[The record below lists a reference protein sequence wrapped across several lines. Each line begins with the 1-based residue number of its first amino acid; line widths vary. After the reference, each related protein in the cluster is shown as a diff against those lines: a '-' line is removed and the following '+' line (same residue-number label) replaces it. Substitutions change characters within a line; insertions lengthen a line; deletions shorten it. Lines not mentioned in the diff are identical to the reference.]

1 MSKSA
6 GFVGDR
12 PKILIVGASIAGP
25 TAAFWL
31 VRAGFHVTIVEQSP
45 ELRRGGNGVDV
56 RAEALAVVERMGL
69 TSAVRAKVLRING
82 MRFVDRHDR
91 ERARMPLKAMERM
104 VGSED
109 LEIKRGDLVELLFD
123 ATKNDV
129 IYLFGETIKT
139 IAQDESGVDVTFAK
153 GPPQRFDLVIGA
165 DGLHSSVRRLVFG
178 AEDEFLKFK
187 EHYFAFLNVDLPMG
201 EHGWVTFY
209 NEPGKSA
216 AIFRAEP
223 GLGQIN
229 FMFRS
234 DTPLSYDYRDIAK
247 QRTLLR
253 EAFTGLGWHVPVM
266 LEKTDSAP
274 NFYFDALAQVQ
285 MPSWSSGR
293 VVLVG
298 DAAYC
303 ASPASGA
310 GALLALTG
318 AYRLA
323 GDLAANG
330 ISATALNRYEAA
342 QRPLVAQKQKQLF
355 TGLSTPRTRLGIIT
369 RNWLLSP
376 PFNALI
382 SKLQG
387 TDGPASI
394 EDYRFAHTSL
404 WQVDT
409 SATTNIETSRHPD
422 AGEVVTRSADR

>member
-1 MSKSA
+1 MT
-6 GFVGDR
+6 R
-12 PKILIVGASIAGP
+12 PRILIVGASIAGP

-31 VRAGFHVTIVEQSP
+31 VRAGFDVTIVEQAS

-56 RAEALAVVERMGL
+56 RSEALAVIERMGL
-69 TSAVRAKVLRING
+69 LSAVRAKVLRIKG
-82 MRFVDRHDR
+82 MRFVDHRDR
-91 ERARMPLKAMERM
+91 ERARMPLAAMERM

-109 LEIKRGDLVELLFD
+109 LEIKRGDLAELLFD

-129 IYLFGETIKT
+129 NYIFGETTKT
-139 IAQDESGVDVTFAK
+139 FTQDERGVDVTFAK

-165 DGLHSSVRRLVFG
+165 DGLHSSVRRAVFG
-178 AEDEFLKFK
+178 AEEAFLKFK
-187 EHYFAFLNVDLPMG
+187 QHYFAFVNVDLPMG
-201 EHGWVTFY
+201 EYGWVTFY

-234 DTPLSYDYRDIAK
+234 DTPLSYDYRDVEK
-247 QRTLLR
+247 QRAMLR
-253 EAFTGLGWHVPVM
+253 EAFTGLGWHVPA
-266 LEKTDSAP
+266 LLGKTDSSP

-323 GDLAANG
+323 GELAAHG
-330 ISATALNRYEAA
+330 ISSAALSGYEAG
-342 QRPLVAQKQKQLF
+342 QRPLVARKQKQLF
-355 TGLSTPRTRLGIIT
+355 TGLSTPRTRLGILT

-376 PFNALI
+376 PLRALI
-382 SKLQG
+382 SRMQG
-387 TDGPASI
+387 KETPANI
-394 EDYRFAHTSL
+394 HEYRFRPAVSL
-404 WQVDT
+404 QAEG
-409 SATTNIETSRHPD
+409 ATGLATERLPSSSFARE
-422 AGEVVTRSADR
+422 GRGVER

>member
-1 MSKSA
+1 MSKADSFA
-6 GFVGDR
+6 GNR
-12 PKILIVGASIAGP
+12 PKVLIVGASIAGP

-31 VRAGFHVTIVEQSP
+31 VRAGFDVTIVEQAP
-45 ELRRGGNGVDV
+45 ELRRGGNGVDI
-56 RAEALAVVERMGL
+56 RSEALAVVERMGL
-69 TSAVRAKVLRING
+69 TSAVRAKVLRIKG
-82 MRFVDRHDR
+82 MRFVDHRDR
-91 ERARMPLKAMERM
+91 ERARMPLEAMERM

-109 LEIKRGDLVELLFD
+109 LEIKRGDLAELLFD

-129 IYLFGETIKT
+129 NYVFGETIKT
-139 IAQDESGVDVTFAK
+139 LQHDEGGVDVTFAK
-153 GPPQRFDLVIGA
+153 GPPRRFDLVIGA
-165 DGLHSSVRRLVFG
+165 DGLHSSVRRCVFG
-178 AEDEFLKFK
+178 AEEEFLKFK
-187 EHYFAFLNVDLPMG
+187 QHYFAFLNVDLPMG

-234 DTPLSYDYRDIAK
+234 ETPLSYDYRDVDK
-247 QRTLLR
+247 QRDLLR
-253 EAFTGLGWHVPVM
+253 QAFTGLGWHVPAL

-323 GDLAANG
+323 GELATHG
-330 ISATALNRYEAA
+330 ISSAALSGYEAA

-376 PFNALI
+376 PLNALI
-382 SKLQG
+382 SRMQG
-387 TDGPASI
+387 KDTPADI
-394 EDYRFAHTSL
+394 HEYRFPTAVSRQPEGAIGL
-404 WQVDT
+404 
-409 SATTNIETSRHPD
+409 ATERLPSGPTERVGRG
-422 AGEVVTRSADR
+422 AER

>member
-1 MSKSA
+1 MSKVDSFA
-6 GFVGDR
+6 ANR
-12 PKILIVGASIAGP
+12 PKVLIVGASIAGP

-31 VRAGFHVTIVEQSP
+31 VRAGFDVTIVEQAQ
-45 ELRRGGNGVDV
+45 ELRRGGNGVDI
-56 RAEALAVVERMGL
+56 RSEALAVVERMGL
-69 TSAVRAKVLRING
+69 TSAVRAKVLRIEG
-82 MRFVDRHDR
+82 MRFVDHRDR
-91 ERARMPLKAMERM
+91 ERARMPLEAMERM

-109 LEIKRGDLVELLFD
+109 LEIKRGDLAELLFD

-129 IYLFGETIKT
+129 NYVFGETIKT
-139 IAQDESGVDVTFAK
+139 LQHDEGGVDVTFAK
-153 GPPQRFDLVIGA
+153 GSPRRFDLVIGA
-165 DGLHSSVRRLVFG
+165 DGLHSSVRRSVFG
-178 AEDEFLKFK
+178 AEEEFLKFK
-187 EHYFAFLNVDLPMG
+187 QHYFAFLNVDLPMG

-216 AIFRAEP
+216 SIFRAEP

-234 DTPLSYDYRDIAK
+234 DTQLNYDYRDVEK
-247 QRTLLR
+247 QRALLR
-253 EAFTGLGWHVPVM
+253 QAFTGLGWHVPAL

-323 GDLAANG
+323 GELATHG
-330 ISATALNRYEAA
+330 ISSAALSGYEAA

-376 PFNALI
+376 PLHALI
-382 SKLQG
+382 SRMQG
-387 TDGPASI
+387 KDTPADI
-394 EDYRFAHTSL
+394 HEYRFPTAVSRQPEGTTGL
-404 WQVDT
+404 
-409 SATTNIETSRHPD
+409 ATERLPSGPTER
-422 AGEVVTRSADR
+422 AGRGSER

>member
-1 MSKSA
+1 MT
-6 GFVGDR
+6 R
-12 PKILIVGASIAGP
+12 PRILIVGASIAGP

-31 VRAGFHVTIVEQSP
+31 VRSGFDVTIVEQAS

-56 RAEALAVVERMGL
+56 RSEALAVIERMGL
-69 TSAVRAKVLRING
+69 LSAVRAKVLRIKG
-82 MRFVDRHDR
+82 MRFVDRRDR
-91 ERARMPLKAMERM
+91 ERARMPLAAMERM

-109 LEIKRGDLVELLFD
+109 LEIKRGDLAELLFD

-129 IYLFGETIKT
+129 NYIFGETIKT
-139 IAQDESGVDVTFAK
+139 IIQDERGVDVTFAK

-165 DGLHSSVRRLVFG
+165 DGLHSSVRRAVFG
-178 AEDEFLKFK
+178 AEEAFLKFK
-187 EHYFAFLNVDLPMG
+187 QHYFAFVNVDLPMG
-201 EHGWVTFY
+201 EYGWVTFY

-223 GLGQIN
+223 GLGQLN

-234 DTPLSYDYRDIAK
+234 ETPLSYDYRDVEK
-247 QRTLLR
+247 QRAMLR
-253 EAFTGLGWHVPVM
+253 EAFTGLGWHVPA
-266 LEKTDSAP
+266 LLGKTDSSP

-323 GDLAANG
+323 GELAAHG
-330 ISATALNRYEAA
+330 ISSAALSGYEAG
-342 QRPLVAQKQKQLF
+342 QRPLVARKQKQLF
-355 TGLSTPRTRLGIIT
+355 TGLSTPRTRLGILT

-376 PFNALI
+376 PLRALI
-382 SKLQG
+382 SRMQG
-387 TDGPASI
+387 KETPANI
-394 EDYRFAHTSL
+394 HEYRFRPAVSL
-404 WQVDT
+404 QAEG
-409 SATTNIETSRHPD
+409 ATGLATERLLSSPFARE
-422 AGEVVTRSADR
+422 GRGVER

>member
-1 MSKSA
+1 MSKADSFA
-6 GFVGDR
+6 GNR
-12 PKILIVGASIAGP
+12 PKVLIVGASIAGP

-31 VRAGFHVTIVEQSP
+31 VRAGFDVTIVEQGS
-45 ELRRGGNGVDV
+45 ELRRGGNGVDI
-56 RAEALAVVERMGL
+56 RSEALAVVERMGL
-69 TSAVRAKVLRING
+69 TSAVRAKVLRIEG
-82 MRFVDRHDR
+82 MRFVDHRDR
-91 ERARMPLKAMERM
+91 ERARMPLEAMERM

-109 LEIKRGDLVELLFD
+109 LEIKRGDLAELLFD

-129 IYLFGETIKT
+129 NYVFGETIKT
-139 IAQDESGVDVTFAK
+139 LQHDEGGVDVTFAK
-153 GPPQRFDLVIGA
+153 GPPRRFDLVIGA
-165 DGLHSSVRRLVFG
+165 DGLHSSVRRSVFG
-178 AEDEFLKFK
+178 AEEEFLKFK
-187 EHYFAFLNVDLPMG
+187 QHYFAFLNVDLPMG

-234 DTPLSYDYRDIAK
+234 ETPLSYDYRDVEK
-247 QRTLLR
+247 QRDLLR
-253 EAFTGLGWHVPVM
+253 QAFTGLGWHVPAL

-323 GDLAANG
+323 GELATHG
-330 ISATALNRYEAA
+330 ISSAALSGYEAA

-376 PFNALI
+376 PLNALI
-382 SKLQG
+382 SRMQG
-387 TDGPASI
+387 KDTPADI
-394 EDYRFAHTSL
+394 YEYRFPTAVSR
-404 WQVDT
+404 QPEG
-409 SATTNIETSRHPD
+409 ATGLATARLPFGPTERVGRG
-422 AGEVVTRSADR
+422 AER

>member
-1 MSKSA
+1 MSKVDSFA
-6 GFVGDR
+6 GNR
-12 PKILIVGASIAGP
+12 PKVLIVGASIAGP

-31 VRAGFHVTIVEQSP
+31 VRAGFEVTIVEQAL

-56 RAEALAVVERMGL
+56 RTEALAVVERMGL
-69 TSAVRAKVLRING
+69 TSAIRARVLKIKG
-82 MRFVDRHDR
+82 MRFVDHRNR
-91 ERARMPLKAMERM
+91 ERARMPLEAMERM

-109 LEIKRGDLVELLFD
+109 LEIKRGDLAELLFD

-129 IYLFGETIKT
+129 NYIFGETIKT
-139 IAQDESGVDVTFAK
+139 ITQDEGGVDVTFAK
-153 GPPQRFDLVIGA
+153 RPPKRFDLVIGA
-165 DGLHSSVRRLVFG
+165 DGLHSSVRRSVFG
-178 AEDEFLKFK
+178 AEGEFLKFK
-187 EHYFAFLNVDLPMG
+187 QHYFAFLNVDLPMG

-234 DTPLSYDYRDIAK
+234 DTPLNYDYRDIEK
-247 QRTLLR
+247 QRALLR
-253 EAFTGLGWHVPVM
+253 QAFTGLGWHVPAL

-323 GDLAANG
+323 GELATHG
-330 ISATALNRYEAA
+330 ISSAALSGYEAA

-369 RNWLLSP
+369 RNLLLSP
-376 PFNALI
+376 PLNALI
-382 SKLQG
+382 SRLQG
-387 TDGPASI
+387 K
-394 EDYRFAHTSL
+394 EDPTNIHEYRFPNAIPLQSE
-404 WQVDT
+404 
-409 SATTNIETSRHPD
+409 SAAEPEEERLPSNQIDRAD
-422 AGEVVTRSADR
+422 KSAER

>member
-1 MSKSA
+1 MT
-6 GFVGDR
+6 R
-12 PKILIVGASIAGP
+12 PRILIVGASIAGP

-31 VRAGFHVTIVEQSP
+31 VRSGFDVTIVEQASG
-45 ELRRGGNGVDV
+45 LRRGGNGVDV
-56 RAEALAVVERMGL
+56 RSEALAVVERMGL
-69 TSAVRAKVLRING
+69 TSAVRAKVLRIKG
-82 MRFVDRHDR
+82 MRFVDRRDR
-91 ERARMPLKAMERM
+91 ERARMPLAAMERM

-109 LEIKRGDLVELLFD
+109 MEIKRGDLAELLFD

-129 IYLFGETIKT
+129 NYIFGEMIKT
-139 IAQDESGVDVTFAK
+139 FTQDERGVDVTFAK

-165 DGLHSSVRRLVFG
+165 DGLHSSVRRAVFG
-178 AEDEFLKFK
+178 AEEAFLKFK
-187 EHYFAFLNVDLPMG
+187 QHYFAFVNVDLPTG
-201 EHGWVTFY
+201 EYGWVTFY

-216 AIFRAEP
+216 AVFRAEP

-234 DTPLSYDYRDIAK
+234 DNPLSYDYRDVEK
-247 QRTLLR
+247 QRAMLR
-253 EAFTGLGWHVPVM
+253 EAFTGLGWHVPAL
-266 LEKTDSAP
+266 LERTESSP

-323 GDLAANG
+323 GELATHG
-330 ISATALNRYEAA
+330 ISSAALSGYEAA

-355 TGLSTPRTRLGIIT
+355 TGLTTPRTRVGIIT

-382 SKLQG
+382 SRMQG
-387 TDGPASI
+387 KETSANI
-394 EDYRFAHTSL
+394 HEYRFPTAVSL
-404 WQVDT
+404 Q
-409 SATTNIETSRHPD
+409 SEGAIGIATERLPSSPIARERR
-422 AGEVVTRSADR
+422 GVER

>member
-1 MSKSA
+1 MT
-6 GFVGDR
+6 GPR
-12 PKILIVGASIAGP
+12 ILIVGASIAGP

-31 VRAGFHVTIVEQSP
+31 VRAGFDVTIVEQAS

-56 RAEALAVVERMGL
+56 RSEALAVIERMGL
-69 TSAVRAKVLRING
+69 TSAVRAKVLRIKG
-82 MRFVDRHDR
+82 MRFVDHRDR
-91 ERARMPLKAMERM
+91 ERARMPLAAMERM

-109 LEIKRGDLVELLFD
+109 LEIKRGDLAELLFD

-129 IYLFGETIKT
+129 NYIFGETIKT
-139 IAQDESGVDVTFAK
+139 FTQDERGVDVTFAK

-165 DGLHSSVRRLVFG
+165 DGLHSSVRRAVFG
-178 AEDEFLKFK
+178 AEEAFLKFK
-187 EHYFAFLNVDLPMG
+187 QHYFAFVNVDLPMG
-201 EHGWVTFY
+201 EYGWVTFY

-223 GLGQIN
+223 GLGQLN

-234 DTPLSYDYRDIAK
+234 DTPLSYDYRDVEK
-247 QRTLLR
+247 QRAMLR
-253 EAFTGLGWHVPVM
+253 EAFTGLGWHVPAL
-266 LEKTDSAP
+266 LEKTDSSP

-323 GDLAANG
+323 GELATHG
-330 ISATALNRYEAA
+330 ISSAALSGYEAG

-355 TGLSTPRTRLGIIT
+355 TGLSTPRTRLGILT

-376 PFNALI
+376 PLSTLI
-382 SKLQG
+382 SRMQG
-387 TDGPASI
+387 KETPANI
-394 EDYRFAHTSL
+394 HEYRFRPAVSL
-404 WQVDT
+404 QAEG
-409 SATTNIETSRHPD
+409 ATGLATERLLSSPFARE
-422 AGEVVTRSADR
+422 GRGVER

>member
-1 MSKSA
+1 MSKADSFA
-6 GFVGDR
+6 GNR
-12 PKILIVGASIAGP
+12 PKVLIVGASIAGP

-31 VRAGFHVTIVEQSP
+31 VRAGFDVNIVEQAT
-45 ELRRGGNGVDV
+45 ELRRGGNGVDI
-56 RAEALAVVERMGL
+56 RSEALAVVERMGL
-69 TSAVRAKVLRING
+69 TSAVRAKVLRIEG
-82 MRFVDRHDR
+82 MRFVDHRDR
-91 ERARMPLKAMERM
+91 ERARMPLEAMERM

-109 LEIKRGDLVELLFD
+109 LEIKRGDLAELLFD

-129 IYLFGETIKT
+129 NYIFGETIKT
-139 IAQDESGVDVTFAK
+139 IEQDEGGVDVTFAK
-153 GPPQRFDLVIGA
+153 GPPRRFDLVIGA
-165 DGLHSSVRRLVFG
+165 DGLHSSVRRSVFG
-178 AEDEFLKFK
+178 AEEEFLKFK
-187 EHYFAFLNVDLPMG
+187 QHYFAFLNVDLPMG

-234 DTPLSYDYRDIAK
+234 DTPLSYDYRDVDK
-247 QRTLLR
+247 QRDLLR
-253 EAFTGLGWHVPVM
+253 QAFTGLGWHVPAL

-323 GDLAANG
+323 GELATHG
-330 ISATALNRYEAA
+330 ISSAALTGYEAA

-376 PFNALI
+376 PLNALI
-382 SKLQG
+382 SRMQG
-387 TDGPASI
+387 KATPAYI
-394 EDYRFAHTSL
+394 HEYRFPTA
-404 WQVDT
+404 V
-409 SATTNIETSRHPD
+409 SRHPEGATGLATD
-422 AGEVVTRSADR
+422 RLPFSQTERAGRGAEH

>member
-1 MSKSA
+1 MSKADSFA
-6 GFVGDR
+6 GNR
-12 PKILIVGASIAGP
+12 PKVLIVGASIAGP

-31 VRAGFHVTIVEQSP
+31 VRAGFDVTIVEQAP
-45 ELRRGGNGVDV
+45 ELRRGGNGVDI
-56 RAEALAVVERMGL
+56 RSEALAVVERMGL
-69 TSAVRAKVLRING
+69 TSAVRAKVMRIEG
-82 MRFVDRHDR
+82 MRFVDHRDR
-91 ERARMPLKAMERM
+91 ERARMPLEAMERM

-109 LEIKRGDLVELLFD
+109 LEIKRGDLAELLFD

-129 IYLFGETIKT
+129 NYIFGETIKT
-139 IAQDESGVDVTFAK
+139 IEQDEGGVDVTFAK
-153 GPPQRFDLVIGA
+153 GRPRRFDLVIGA
-165 DGLHSSVRRLVFG
+165 DGLHSSVRRSVFG
-178 AEDEFLKFK
+178 AEEEFLKFK
-187 EHYFAFLNVDLPMG
+187 QHYFAFLNVDLPMG

-234 DTPLSYDYRDIAK
+234 DTPLSYDYRDVDK
-247 QRTLLR
+247 QRDLLR
-253 EAFTGLGWHVPVM
+253 QAFTGLGWHVPAL

-310 GALLALTG
+310 GALLGLTG

-323 GDLAANG
+323 GELATHG
-330 ISATALNRYEAA
+330 ISSAALTGYEAA

-376 PFNALI
+376 PLNALI
-382 SKLQG
+382 SRMQG
-387 TDGPASI
+387 KETPADI
-394 EDYRFAHTSL
+394 HEYRFPTAVSL
-404 WQVDT
+404 Q
-409 SATTNIETSRHPD
+409 SEGATRLATERLPFSPIEP
-422 AGEVVTRSADR
+422 AGRGAER

>member
-1 MSKSA
+1 MT
-6 GFVGDR
+6 R

-31 VRAGFHVTIVEQSP
+31 VRAGFDVTIVEQAS

-56 RAEALAVVERMGL
+56 RSEALAVIERMGL
-69 TSAVRAKVLRING
+69 TSAVRSKVLRIKG
-82 MRFVDRHDR
+82 MRFVDHRDR
-91 ERARMPLKAMERM
+91 ERARMPLAAMERM

-109 LEIKRGDLVELLFD
+109 LEIKRGDLAELLFD

-129 IYLFGETIKT
+129 NYIFGETIKT
-139 IAQDESGVDVTFAK
+139 FTHDERGVDVTFAK

-165 DGLHSSVRRLVFG
+165 DGLHSSVRRAVFG
-178 AEDEFLKFK
+178 AEEAFLKFK
-187 EHYFAFLNVDLPMG
+187 QHYFAFVNVDLPMG
-201 EHGWVTFY
+201 EYGWVTFY

-216 AIFRAEP
+216 AIFRAQP
-223 GLGQIN
+223 GLGQLN

-234 DTPLSYDYRDIAK
+234 ETPLSYDYRDVEK
-247 QRTLLR
+247 QRAMLR
-253 EAFTGLGWHVPVM
+253 EAFTGLGWHVPAL
-266 LEKTDSAP
+266 LEKTDSSP

-323 GDLAANG
+323 GELATHG
-330 ISATALNRYEAA
+330 ISSAALSGYEAA

-355 TGLSTPRTRLGIIT
+355 TGLSTPRSRLGIIT

-376 PFNALI
+376 PLSALI
-382 SKLQG
+382 SRMQG
-387 TDGPASI
+387 KETPANI
-394 EDYRFAHTSL
+394 HEYRFRPAVSL
-404 WQVDT
+404 QAEG
-409 SATTNIETSRHPD
+409 ATGLATERLLSSPFARE
-422 AGEVVTRSADR
+422 GRGVER

>member
-1 MSKSA
+1 MSKADSFA
-6 GFVGDR
+6 GNR
-12 PKILIVGASIAGP
+12 PKVLIVGASIAGP

-31 VRAGFHVTIVEQSP
+31 VRAGFDVTIVEQAP
-45 ELRRGGNGVDV
+45 ELRRGGNGVDI
-56 RAEALAVVERMGL
+56 RSEALAVVERMGL
-69 TSAVRAKVLRING
+69 TSAVRAKVLRIEG
-82 MRFVDRHDR
+82 MRFVDHRDR
-91 ERARMPLKAMERM
+91 ERARMPLEAMERM

-109 LEIKRGDLVELLFD
+109 LEIKRGDLAELLFD

-129 IYLFGETIKT
+129 NYIFGETIKT
-139 IAQDESGVDVTFAK
+139 IEQDEGGVDVTFAK
-153 GPPQRFDLVIGA
+153 GRPRRFDLVIGA
-165 DGLHSSVRRLVFG
+165 DGLHSSVRRSVFG
-178 AEDEFLKFK
+178 AEEEFLKFK
-187 EHYFAFLNVDLPMG
+187 QHYFAFLNVDLPMG

-234 DTPLSYDYRDIAK
+234 DTPLSYDYRDVDK
-247 QRTLLR
+247 QRDLLR
-253 EAFTGLGWHVPVM
+253 QAFTGLGWHVPAL

-310 GALLALTG
+310 GALLGLTG

-323 GDLAANG
+323 GELATHG
-330 ISATALNRYEAA
+330 ISSAALTGYEAA
-342 QRPLVAQKQKQLF
+342 HRPLVAQKQKQLF

-376 PFNALI
+376 PLNALI
-382 SKLQG
+382 SRMQG
-387 TDGPASI
+387 KETPADI
-394 EDYRFAHTSL
+394 HEYRFPTAVSL
-404 WQVDT
+404 QSEV
-409 SATTNIETSRHPD
+409 ATRLATERLPFSPIEP
-422 AGEVVTRSADR
+422 AGRGAER

>member
-1 MSKSA
+1 MSKANSVA
-6 GFVGDR
+6 GNR
-12 PKILIVGASIAGP
+12 PKVLIVGASIAGP

-31 VRAGFHVTIVEQSP
+31 VRAGFNVTIVEQAS

-69 TSAVRAKVLRING
+69 TSAIRAKVLRIKG
-82 MRFVDRHDR
+82 MRFVDHRDR
-91 ERARMPLKAMERM
+91 ERARMPLETMERM

-109 LEIKRGDLVELLFD
+109 LEIKRGDLAELLFD
-123 ATKNDV
+123 TTKNDV
-129 IYLFGETIKT
+129 NYIFGETIKT
-139 IAQDESGVDVTFAK
+139 IAQDEGGVDVTFAK
-153 GPPQRFDLVIGA
+153 GPPKRFDLVIGA
-165 DGLHSSVRRLVFG
+165 DGLHSSVRRSVFG
-178 AEDEFLKFK
+178 AEERFLKFK
-187 EHYFAFLNVDLPMG
+187 QHYFAFLNVDLPMG
-201 EHGWVTFY
+201 DYGWVTFY
-209 NEPGKSA
+209 NEPGRSA

-234 DTPLSYDYRDIAK
+234 DTPLSYDYRDVEK
-247 QRTLLR
+247 QRVLLR
-253 EAFTGLGWHVPVM
+253 EAFSGLGWHVPAM
-266 LEKTDSAP
+266 LEKTDIAP

-323 GDLAANG
+323 GELATNG
-330 ISATALNRYEAA
+330 ISATALERYEVA

-355 TGLSTPRTRLGIIT
+355 TGLSTPRSRLGIIA

-376 PFNALI
+376 PLNLLI

-387 TDGPASI
+387 SDSPASI
-394 EDYRFAHTSL
+394 QEYRFPDEASLQFETPTTAKTSVT
-404 WQVDT
+404 WSPDT
-409 SATTNIETSRHPD
+409 AEFTGGSAER
-422 AGEVVTRSADR
+422 

>member
-1 MSKSA
+1 MSKADSFA
-6 GFVGDR
+6 GNR
-12 PKILIVGASIAGP
+12 PKVLIVGASIAGP

-31 VRAGFHVTIVEQSP
+31 VRAGFDVTIVEQAP
-45 ELRRGGNGVDV
+45 ELRRGGNGVDI
-56 RAEALAVVERMGL
+56 RSEALAVVERMCL
-69 TSAVRAKVLRING
+69 TSAVRAKVLRIEG
-82 MRFVDRHDR
+82 MRFVDHRDR
-91 ERARMPLKAMERM
+91 ERARMPLEAMERM

-109 LEIKRGDLVELLFD
+109 LEIMRGDLAELLFD

-129 IYLFGETIKT
+129 NYIFGETIKT
-139 IAQDESGVDVTFAK
+139 IEQDEGGVDVTFAK
-153 GPPQRFDLVIGA
+153 GRPRRFDLVIGA
-165 DGLHSSVRRLVFG
+165 DGLHSSVRRSVFG
-178 AEDEFLKFK
+178 AEEEFLKFK
-187 EHYFAFLNVDLPMG
+187 QHYFAFLNVDLPMG

-234 DTPLSYDYRDIAK
+234 DTPLSYDYRDVDK
-247 QRTLLR
+247 QRDLLR
-253 EAFTGLGWHVPVM
+253 QAFTGLGWHVPAL

-310 GALLALTG
+310 GALLGLTG

-323 GDLAANG
+323 GELATHG
-330 ISATALNRYEAA
+330 ISSAALTGYEAA

-355 TGLSTPRTRLGIIT
+355 TGLSTPRSRLGIIT

-376 PFNALI
+376 PLNALI
-382 SKLQG
+382 SRMQG
-387 TDGPASI
+387 KETPADI
-394 EDYRFAHTSL
+394 HEYRFPTAVSL
-404 WQVDT
+404 Q
-409 SATTNIETSRHPD
+409 SEGATRLATERLPFSPIEP
-422 AGEVVTRSADR
+422 AGRGAER

>member
-1 MSKSA
+1 MT
-6 GFVGDR
+6 GPR
-12 PKILIVGASIAGP
+12 ILIVGASIAGP

-31 VRAGFHVTIVEQSP
+31 VRAGFDVTIVEQAS
-45 ELRRGGNGVDV
+45 ELRQGGNGVDV
-56 RAEALAVVERMGL
+56 RSEALAVIERMGL
-69 TSAVRAKVLRING
+69 TSAVRAKVLRIKG
-82 MRFVDRHDR
+82 MRFVDHRDR
-91 ERARMPLKAMERM
+91 ERARMPLAAMERM

-109 LEIKRGDLVELLFD
+109 LEIKRGDLAELLFD

-129 IYLFGETIKT
+129 NYIFGETIKT
-139 IAQDESGVDVTFAK
+139 FTQDERGVDVTFAK

-165 DGLHSSVRRLVFG
+165 DGLHSSVRRAVFG
-178 AEDEFLKFK
+178 AEEAFLKFK
-187 EHYFAFLNVDLPMG
+187 QHYFAFVNVDLPMG
-201 EHGWVTFY
+201 EYGWVTFY

-223 GLGQIN
+223 GLGQLN

-234 DTPLSYDYRDIAK
+234 DTPLSYDYRDVEK
-247 QRTLLR
+247 QRAMLR
-253 EAFTGLGWHVPVM
+253 EAFTGLGWHVPAL
-266 LEKTDSAP
+266 LEKTDSSP

-323 GDLAANG
+323 GELATHG
-330 ISATALNRYEAA
+330 ISSAALSGYEAG

-355 TGLSTPRTRLGIIT
+355 TGLSTPRTRLGILT

-376 PFNALI
+376 PLSTLI
-382 SKLQG
+382 SRMQG
-387 TDGPASI
+387 KETPANI
-394 EDYRFAHTSL
+394 HEYRFRPAVSL
-404 WQVDT
+404 QAEG
-409 SATTNIETSRHPD
+409 ATGLATERLLSSPFARE
-422 AGEVVTRSADR
+422 GRGVER

>member
-1 MSKSA
+1 MSKADSFA
-6 GFVGDR
+6 GNR
-12 PKILIVGASIAGP
+12 PKVLIVGASIAGP

-31 VRAGFHVTIVEQSP
+31 VRAGFDVTIVEQAP
-45 ELRRGGNGVDV
+45 ELRRGGNGVDI
-56 RAEALAVVERMGL
+56 RSEALAVVERMGL
-69 TSAVRAKVLRING
+69 TSAVRAKVLRIKG
-82 MRFVDRHDR
+82 MRFVDHRDR
-91 ERARMPLKAMERM
+91 ERARMPLEAMERM

-109 LEIKRGDLVELLFD
+109 LEIKRGDLAELLFD

-129 IYLFGETIKT
+129 NYIFGETIET
-139 IAQDESGVDVTFAK
+139 LQQDEGGVDVTFAK
-153 GPPQRFDLVIGA
+153 GSPRRFDLVIGA
-165 DGLHSSVRRLVFG
+165 DGLHSSVRRAVFG
-178 AEDEFLKFK
+178 AESEFLKFK
-187 EHYFAFLNVDLPMG
+187 QHYFAFLNVDLPMG

-216 AIFRAEP
+216 SIFRAEP

-234 DTPLSYDYRDIAK
+234 DTQLNYDYRDVEK
-247 QRTLLR
+247 QRALLR
-253 EAFTGLGWHVPVM
+253 QAFTGLGWHVPA
-266 LEKTDSAP
+266 LLKKTDSAP

-323 GDLAANG
+323 GELATHG
-330 ISATALNRYEAA
+330 ISSAALSGYEAA

-376 PFNALI
+376 PLNALI
-382 SKLQG
+382 SRMQG
-387 TDGPASI
+387 KDTPADI
-394 EDYRFAHTSL
+394 HEYRFSTA
-404 WQVDT
+404 V
-409 SATTNIETSRHPD
+409 SRHPEGATGLATD
-422 AGEVVTRSADR
+422 RLPFSQTERAGRGAER

>member
-1 MSKSA
+1 MN
-6 GFVGDR
+6 R
-12 PKILIVGASIAGP
+12 PRILIVGASIAGP

-31 VRAGFHVTIVEQSP
+31 VRSGFDVTIVEQAS

-56 RAEALAVVERMGL
+56 RSEALAVVERMGL
-69 TSAVRAKVLRING
+69 TSTVRAKVVRIKG
-82 MRFVDRHDR
+82 MRFVDRRDR
-91 ERARMPLKAMERM
+91 ERARMPLAAMERM

-109 LEIKRGDLVELLFD
+109 LEIKRGDLAELLFD

-129 IYLFGETIKT
+129 NYIFGETIKT
-139 IAQDESGVDVTFAK
+139 IIQDERGVDVTFAK

-165 DGLHSSVRRLVFG
+165 DGLHSSVRRAVFG
-178 AEDEFLKFK
+178 AEEVFLKFK
-187 EHYFAFLNVDLPMG
+187 QHYFAFLNVDLPMG

-229 FMFRS
+229 FMFHS
-234 DTPLSYDYRDIAK
+234 DTPLSYDYRNVET

-253 EAFTGLGWHVPVM
+253 EAFCGLGWHVPAM

-323 GDLAANG
+323 GELATHG
-330 ISATALNRYEAA
+330 ISSAALSGYEAA

-376 PFNALI
+376 PLNALI
-382 SKLQG
+382 ARMQG
-387 TDGPASI
+387 KETPDSI
-394 EDYRFAHTSL
+394 HEYRFPTAVSL
-404 WQVDT
+404 QQDAIGL
-409 SATTNIETSRHPD
+409 ATERLPFSPIEPAD
-422 AGEVVTRSADR
+422 RSAER

>member
-1 MSKSA
+1 MSKADSFA
-6 GFVGDR
+6 GNR
-12 PKILIVGASIAGP
+12 PQILIVGASIAGP

-31 VRAGFHVTIVEQSP
+31 VRAGFDVTIVEQAS

-69 TSAVRAKVLRING
+69 TATIRAKVLRIKG
-82 MRFVDRHDR
+82 MRFVDHRDR
-91 ERARMPLKAMERM
+91 ERARMPLEAMERM

-109 LEIKRGDLVELLFD
+109 LEIKRGDLAELLFD

-129 IYLFGETIKT
+129 NYIFGETIKT
-139 IAQDESGVDVTFAK
+139 IVQDEAGVDVTFAK
-153 GPPQRFDLVIGA
+153 GAPKRFDLVIGA
-165 DGLHSSVRRLVFG
+165 DGLHSSVRRTVFG
-178 AEDEFLKFK
+178 AEDEFLKFRQ
-187 EHYFAFLNVDLPMG
+187 HYFAFVNVDLPMG

-234 DTPLSYDYRDIAK
+234 DTPLSYDYRDVEK
-247 QRTLLR
+247 QRALLR
-253 EAFTGLGWHVPVM
+253 QAFTGLGWHVPAL

-323 GDLAANG
+323 GELATHG
-330 ISATALNRYEAA
+330 ISSAALSGYEAA
-342 QRPLVAQKQKQLF
+342 QRPLVAQKQRQLF

-376 PFNALI
+376 PLNALI
-382 SKLQG
+382 SRIQG
-387 TDGPASI
+387 KETPADI
-394 EDYRFAHTSL
+394 HEYRFPTAVSL
-404 WQVDT
+404 Q
-409 SATTNIETSRHPD
+409 SEGATRHATERLPFGPMER
-422 AGEVVTRSADR
+422 AGRGAER

>member
-1 MSKSA
+1 MSKA
-6 GFVGDR
+6 DGFADNR
-12 PKILIVGASIAGP
+12 PKILIVGSSIAGP

-31 VRAGFHVTIVEQSP
+31 VRAGFNVTIVEQAS

-56 RAEALAVVERMGL
+56 RSEALAVIERMGL
-69 TSAVRAKVLRING
+69 TSAIRAKALSIKG
-82 MRFVDRHDR
+82 LRFVDHRDR
-91 ERARMPLKAMERM
+91 ERARMPLEAMERM

-109 LEIKRGDLVELLFD
+109 LEIKRGDLAELLFD

-129 IYLFGETIKT
+129 NYIFGETVKT
-139 IAQDESGVDVTFAK
+139 IAQDERGVDVTFTN
-153 GPPQRFDLVIGA
+153 GSPRRFDLVIGA
-165 DGLHSSVRRLVFG
+165 DGLHSGVRRAVFG

-187 EHYFAFLNVDLPMG
+187 QHYFAFANVDLPMG

-229 FMFRS
+229 FMFHS
-234 DTPLSYDYRDIAK
+234 DRPLSYNYRDLAK
-247 QRTLLR
+247 QRALLR
-253 EAFTGLGWHVPVM
+253 EAFSSLGWHVPAM
-266 LEKTDSAP
+266 LEETDSAVD
-274 NFYFDALAQVQ
+274 FYFDALAQVQ

-323 GDLAANG
+323 GELATYG
-330 ISATALNRYEAA
+330 ITATALERYEVA
-342 QRPLVAQKQKQLF
+342 QRPLVAQKQEQLF
-355 TGLSTPRTRLGIIT
+355 TWLSTPRTRFGIVV

-376 PFNALI
+376 PLNILI

-387 TDGPASI
+387 SDGQASI
-394 EDYRFAHTSL
+394 HEYRFPNEASL
-404 WQVDT
+404 QFEMPRT
-409 SATTNIETSRHPD
+409 ARASATWSPET
-422 AGEVVTRSADR
+422 AGSSGGSA